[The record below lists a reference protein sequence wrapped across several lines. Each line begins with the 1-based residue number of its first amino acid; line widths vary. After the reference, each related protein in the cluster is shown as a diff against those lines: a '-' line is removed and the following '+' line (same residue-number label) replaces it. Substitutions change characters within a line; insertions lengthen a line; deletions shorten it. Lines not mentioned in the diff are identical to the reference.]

1 MEDAYSKP
9 PLYLPD
15 LAIRNFCGI
24 DDLSVS
30 RLGRVTLFVGKNSVG
45 KTTVLNAVE
54 IYAARGRRVDLER
67 LLQDREE
74 FVSIR
79 DEDGDAALEV
89 DWTTLFY
96 GRKAYG
102 DVCIT
107 IGPSN
112 PDNQL
117 KVATMPLSDEQK
129 ALLARW
135 LSTGFSDVSWQGLKT
150 VFGNSE
156 QIIPW
161 IIPRT
166 DSDSQVDYEKG
177 YRINSRFN
185 SGEMQRLLQEDEPW
199 PRIRCVSLGTG
210 LPDDRD
216 LSQYWNDIVLTPD
229 EELAVQAMG
238 LIFPDGV
245 ERIAVIGHDSIPGRA
260 RARRGSL
267 VSRLR
272 RGDQILVKLRDNDR
286 PVPLKSLG
294 DGALR
299 LFSVALALANSR
311 NGFLLIDEAENGI
324 YHSIQKDFWAMI
336 LKVAYENN
344 VQVLATTHSWDCV
357 EGFAEAADADE
368 EVEGRLVRID
378 RDEFGLHAVEYP
390 ERDLVAAVKRG
401 IETR

>member
-1 MEDAYSKP
+1 MEDAYSKS

-24 DDLSVS
+24 DELSIS

-54 IYAARGRRVDLER
+54 IYAAKGRRVDLER

-135 LSTGFSDVSWQGLKT
+135 LSTGVSDVPWQGLKT
-150 VFGNSE
+150 VFGNRE
-156 QIIPW
+156 QIISW

-166 DSDSQVDYEKG
+166 DADFKIDYEES
-177 YRINSRFN
+177 YRISSR
-185 SGEMQRLLQEDEPW
+185 EMQRLLQEDEPL

-216 LSQYWNDIVLTPD
+216 LSQYWNKVVLTPD

-238 LIFPDGV
+238 LIFPNGV

-267 VSRLR
+267 VSRLQK
-272 RGDQILVKLRDNDR
+272 GDRILVKLRDNDR
-286 PVPLKSLG
+286 PVPLKNLG
-294 DGALR
+294 DGAFR

>member
-1 MEDAYSKP
+1 MADAYSKP
-9 PLYLPD
+9 PLYLPN

-24 DDLSVS
+24 DELSVS
-30 RLGRVTLFVGKNSVG
+30 RLGRVTLFVGQNSVG
-45 KTTVLNAVE
+45 KTTVLNAVA
-54 IYAARGRRVDLER
+54 IYAARGRRVELER
-67 LLQDREE
+67 LLQEREE

-79 DEDGDAALEV
+79 DEDGDATLEV

-102 DVCIT
+102 DACIT
-107 IGPSN
+107 IGPSH

-117 KVATMPLSDEQK
+117 KIATMPLSDEQK
-129 ALLARW
+129 ALLDRW

-166 DSDSQVDYEKG
+166 DSDSQVDYEKR

-185 SGEMQRLLQEDEPW
+185 SGEMQRLLQENEPL

-216 LSQYWNDIVLTPD
+216 LSQYWNEIVLTSD

-238 LIFPDGV
+238 LIFPDEV
-245 ERIAVIGHDSIPGRA
+245 ERIAVIGHDSIPGRS
-260 RARRGSL
+260 RSRRGSL
-267 VSRLR
+267 MSRLR
-272 RGDQILVKLRDNDR
+272 MRDRILVKLRDSNR

-294 DGALR
+294 GGAER

-311 NGFLLIDEAENGI
+311 DGFLLIDEAENGI

-357 EGFAEAADADE
+357 EGFAEAADANA

-390 ERDLVAAVKRG
+390 ERDLVAAVRRR